1 MPFSAPGILEVN
13 AIVPLAVG
21 NVKVLLAVGF
31 PDTNFVQAVPVPYK
45 YRYP

>member
-21 NVKVLLAVGF
+21 NVKVLLDVGF
-31 PDTNFVQAVPVPYK
+31 PDINFVQAVPVPYK
-45 YRYP
+45 YKYP